1 MQLGGNEA
9 SESRQVD
16 VLRNSPSPPHAHR
29 WLGTS
34 LAQQKRVG
42 GGKTPGELEQSGDVE
57 FKGANFMHCRYVF
70 TIITLQSMWQTFQR
84 FQTFS
89 PPSQRGARAVR
100 KSLPSSPG

>member
-42 GGKTPGELEQSGDVE
+42 GGKTPRELEQS
-57 FKGANFMHCRYVF
+57 
-70 TIITLQSMWQTFQR
+70 
-84 FQTFS
+84 
-89 PPSQRGARAVR
+89 
-100 KSLPSSPG
+100 